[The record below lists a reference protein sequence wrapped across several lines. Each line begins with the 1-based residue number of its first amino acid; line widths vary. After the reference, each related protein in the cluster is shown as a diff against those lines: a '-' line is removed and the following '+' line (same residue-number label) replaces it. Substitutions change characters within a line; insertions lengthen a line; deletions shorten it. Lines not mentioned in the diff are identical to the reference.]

1 MTFKHAVALLL
12 TLLLALF
19 AGSALAEEPAE
30 TNEGFSVFVDG
41 SVPGGVI
48 EVDISRVSTLHITA
62 NQPIKSL
69 RSSSSRASIAP
80 DGTLTVKRTGSFRI
94 TVTSESG
101 EKQVISFK
109 AVKKALSVQV
119 SGKAHTLSAGQKL
132 TLKATLAPSGLTSK
146 KVIWSSSNPSAALVD
161 ARGRVT
167 AQSVSEVQTA
177 VITAT
182 AADGSGVFGTFELTV
197 TPVASSVKLCLD
209 GEIVNGQTLYVDV
222 NALSTLN
229 LTAIIEPSGASQA
242 VKWTSSSRSRAKV
255 TDGRVSIL
263 KRGDVTIT
271 ATAQD
276 GSRISARVKI
286 KIAAIS
292 KSVTVSGTDTLPA
305 GKSAKLSA
313 QVLPKGTTDKKVVWS
328 SSDPSVLSVDSSG
341 RIKAGSVLSAT
352 RVTITASA
360 RDGGAIGAWT
370 VTVTPRALSVNVS
383 RDGAN
388 IPNVVF
394 IDTGSNASV
403 SLSASVYPAD
413 AAQSV
418 TWKSGNTRVVRV
430 DNNGVLTPVRSGK
443 TTVTATANDG
453 TGVKR
458 TFYVAVGSFSSMPYY
473 IEVDKANQV
482 VRVYERGDGSY
493 THLVRRMICSTG
505 RSGTRFSDG
514 LYALNGSRTKWC
526 KAMNGTSY
534 MQYATRISGHFMFHG
549 VPTDIARA
557 DRVKA
562 NYYHQLGSKA
572 SDGCIR
578 LLCADAKWIFDN
590 VPSNTF
596 VLVMTGVRSPAEY
609 GAVSAP
615 TLVQSG
621 SFVWDPSDDNSA
633 NPYYDAA
640 YTSLIEE

>member
-1 MTFKHAVALLL
+1 MSFKHTLA
-12 TLLLALF
+12 LLLALVL
-19 AGSALAEEPAE
+19 ALLTGGALAEEG
-30 TNEGFSVFVDG
+30 EGFTLYVDG
-41 SVPGGVI
+41 AAPSGVI
-48 EVDISRVSTLHITA
+48 EVDISRVNTLHITA
-62 NQPIKSL
+62 SQPIRSM
-69 RSSSSRASIAP
+69 RSSSSSRASIAP
-80 DGTLTVKRTGSFRI
+80 DGTLTVNKTGSFRV
-94 TVTSESG
+94 TVTAESG

-109 AVKKALSVQV
+109 AVKKALSIQIT
-119 SGKAHTLSAGQKL
+119 GKTHTLSAGQRL
-132 TLKATLAPSGLTSK
+132 TLKASLAPAGVSNK
-146 KVIWSSSNPSAALVD
+146 KVTWSSSNPAAAIVD

-177 VITAT
+177 IITA
-182 AADGSGVFGTFELTV
+182 AAQDGSGTVGTFELTV
-197 TPVASSVKLCLD
+197 TPVAASIKLCLD
-209 GEIVNGQTLYVDV
+209 GEVINGQTLSVDV

-229 LTAIIEPSGASQA
+229 LTAIVEPSGASQA
-242 VKWTSSSRSRAKV
+242 VKWTSSSRGRATV
-255 TDGRVSIL
+255 TDGHVSIR
-263 KRGDVTIT
+263 KRGSVTIT

-276 GSRISARVKI
+276 GSRVSARVKLD
-286 KIAAIS
+286 IASIS
-292 KSVTVSGTDTLPA
+292 KSVTISGTDTLPA

-313 QVLPKGTTDKKVVWS
+313 QVLPKGTTNKKVIWS
-328 SSDPSVLSVDSSG
+328 SSNPSALSVDSSG

-352 RVTITASA
+352 RVTITAAA
-360 RDGGAIGAWT
+360 RDGGAIGTWD
-370 VTVTPRALSVNVS
+370 VTVTPRALSVSVTRN
-383 RDGAN
+383 GAD

-394 IDTGSNASV
+394 IDTSSMTPVTLG
-403 SLSASVYPAD
+403 ASVYPAD

-482 VRVYERGDGSY
+482 VRVYERGDGTY

-514 LYALNGSRTKWC
+514 LYAMNGSRTKWC

-562 NYYHQLGSKA
+562 DYYRKLGSKA

-590 VPSNTF
+590 MPSNTF
-596 VLVMTGVRSPAEY
+596 VLVMTGARTPTEY
-609 GAVSAP
+609 DAVSAP
-615 TLVQSG
+615 ALVQSG
-621 SFVWDPSDDNSA
+621 SYVWDPTDDSPA
-633 NPYYDAA
+633 NPYYDDT
-640 YTSLIEE
+640 YTSLIGG